1 MRENQLHSIL
11 FRIACSV
18 CKYSLAT
25 VKRAVSVRML
35 AAGNKA
41 RPKCVK
47 CNKNFRGSRM
57 GFWGLRDTKRYPISF
72 CLSQPVILCIFIL
85 V

>member
-11 FRIACSV
+11 FRIACSIY
-18 CKYSLAT
+18 KYSLVT

-35 AAGNKA
+35 AAGNKE

-47 CNKNFRGSRM
+47 CNKVLQRF
-57 GFWGLRDTKRYPISF
+57 
-72 CLSQPVILCIFIL
+72 
-85 V
+85 